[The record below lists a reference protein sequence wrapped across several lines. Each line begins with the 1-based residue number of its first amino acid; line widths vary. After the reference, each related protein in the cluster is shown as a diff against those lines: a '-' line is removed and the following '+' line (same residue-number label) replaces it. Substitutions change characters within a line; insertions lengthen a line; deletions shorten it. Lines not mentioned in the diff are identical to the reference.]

1 MQSKKMRNL
10 FVTVIAAMTAMMASA
25 SAPAGYYSS
34 ISGLTDAALKNK
46 LYEIVSKHSTNDYN
60 GLFLQ
65 SFCYTD
71 VRGDGTWWDMYSNVQ
86 RLVSKGWSGMNREHS
101 FPKSWWG
108 GDTSVGAYTDLNHLY
123 PSDGDANM
131 AKSNYPLG
139 EVSESG
145 VTFDNGLVKVG
156 NPVSGQGGGARYV
169 FEPADEYKGDFAR
182 TYFYMVTCYQN
193 LSWRYTYI
201 AQTGTY
207 PSMQGWAVDMLLKWH
222 REDPV
227 SDKERAR
234 NDEVYKLQSN
244 RNPFID
250 YPNLVEY
257 IWGSMKGKPY
267 TDDDLPPIGDGTLIS
282 PTNNQTINFGELAYG
297 SQTTVEIPIR
307 GKLSANLSLRLY
319 GDNAKDFSI
328 PTTSVSWSEVNNDG
342 YNLKVTFS
350 PTDLGERNAKLLL
363 YDGGLT
369 GVTSYVVN
377 LTGTVY
383 DIPTFDNVVAT
394 EATNVSATGFRVNW
408 QAPANPE
415 VIDNYVVN
423 LTEYANGSSSTTSFT
438 TDDVEH
444 TYYDFNEV
452 ESGATYS
459 YTVQSQ
465 RLGLKSEASNVVYV
479 NPAGVEGLQAMA
491 PLTVLT
497 IGNGIYFR
505 CSDIHTNVR
514 IVDMTGRTVK
524 VIPTV
529 GEGHC
534 ELLPYGAYLVY
545 SDQCPRP
552 QKVLVLD

>member
-1 MQSKKMRNL
+1 
-10 FVTVIAAMTAMMASA
+10 MTAMMASA

-46 LYEIVSKHSTNDYN
+46 LYEIVSKHSTNDYY

-71 VRGDGTWWDMYSNVQ
+71 VRSDGTWWDMYSNVE
-86 RLVSKGWSGMNREHS
+86 RYVERGWSGMNREHS

-108 GDTSVGAYTDLNHLY
+108 GDTNVGAYTDLNHLY

-201 AQTGTY
+201 AQDGTY
-207 PSMQGWAVDMLLKWH
+207 PSMQGWAIDLLLKWH

-227 SDKERAR
+227 SDKERNR

-244 RNPFID
+244 RNPYID

-267 TDDDLPPIGDGTLIS
+267 ADDDLPPIGDGTLIS
-282 PTNNQTINFGELAYG
+282 PTNNSTINFGELAYG
-297 SQTTVEIPIR
+297 SQTTVVIPIR

-319 GDNAKDFSI
+319 GDNTKDFSI
-328 PTTSVSWSEVNNDG
+328 PTTSVSWSEVNTNG
-342 YNLKVTFS
+342 YDLKVTFY

-369 GVTSYVVN
+369 GTTSYVVN
-377 LTGTVY
+377 LSGTVY
-383 DIPTFDNVVAT
+383 DIPTFDRIVAT
-394 EATNVSATGFRVNW
+394 EATNVSSTGFRINW
-408 QAPANPE
+408 QAPTNPE

-423 LTEYANGSSSTTSFT
+423 LTEYSNGSSKTTSFT
-438 TDDVEH
+438 TDDVDR
-444 TYYDFNEV
+444 TYYDFNEI

-465 RLGLKSEASNVVYV
+465 RLGLLSEASNVIYV
-479 NPAGVEGLQAMA
+479 TPASVEGLQAMS
-491 PLTVLT
+491 PLTVLS

-505 CSDIHTNVR
+505 CSDAHTNVR

-524 VIPTV
+524 VIPSV
-529 GEGHC
+529 SEGHC
-534 ELLPYGAYLVY
+534 ELLPYGAYLVS